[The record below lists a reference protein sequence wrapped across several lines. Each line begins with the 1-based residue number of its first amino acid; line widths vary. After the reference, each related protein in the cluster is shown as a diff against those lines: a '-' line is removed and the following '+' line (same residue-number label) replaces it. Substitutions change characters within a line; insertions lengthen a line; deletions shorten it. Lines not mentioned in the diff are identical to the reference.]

1 MWGAPATLVEQARI
15 VPETADSANVIRA
28 VIALAV
34 GPQED
39 VYVVDSRTPA
49 IRSYDRDGEYQR
61 TFRPGAAGSHGF
73 PNGVA
78 VLSDGRVVVRD
89 PMAASFVVY
98 SARGDFLE
106 TWPHP
111 DRVYSPAP
119 ILVDEEERLHTAI
132 AYEPTDPLGER
143 RYGLIRYA
151 PDGTI
156 VDTIPDPEF
165 DYTPPA
171 LFAVAQEGDTVWF
184 RIPLYPRP
192 RLARSP
198 TGDVIRGIPD
208 RYAFD
213 VVRADG
219 SVLRIERDHEPVA
232 VPREERMAHYRAV
245 DVRARQIDY
254 RWTWGGPVVPETKP
268 PYKWIFAD
276 LDGRIWVQLHQPAE
290 LVPQG
295 GESTKPDSTLRAT
308 ADAQARTELPSVADF
323 IEPVVFDVFEP
334 DGRYLGQV
342 SAPKGFRTRPQPVIQ
357 GNTVWAAV
365 GERGSVPSVVRFR
378 IER

>member
-1 MWGAPATLVEQARI
+1 
-15 VPETADSANVIRA
+15 
-28 VIALAV
+28 
-34 GPQED
+34 
-39 VYVVDSRTPA
+39 
-49 IRSYDRDGEYQR
+49 
-61 TFRPGAAGSHGF
+61 
-73 PNGVA
+73 

-111 DRVYSPAP
+111 GGFYSPVP
-119 ILVDEEERLHTAI
+119 ILVDEEERLYTAMV
-132 AYEPTDPLGER
+132 YEATDLPEER

-165 DYTPPA
+165 NYRPPE

-213 VVRADG
+213 VVRVDG
-219 SVLRIERDHEPVA
+219 SVLRIERDYEPVA

-276 LDGRIWVQLHQPAE
+276 LDGRIWVQLHQLAE

-295 GESTKPDSTLRAT
+295 GESTQPDSTLRTSAS
-308 ADAQARTELPSVADF
+308 AQERPELPSVADF

-365 GERGSVPSVVRFR
+365 GEPGSVPSVVRFR